1 MALKGQESKKVIT
14 QQILETF
21 EGAFVS
27 GKEIRIPFT
36 EDGVPVQIKVSL
48 TAAKDIIENPNGNLS
63 SPSVSEVSKITVKDS
78 KIVAKDEDFSF
89 GDSITAPRNT
99 TEPSQEEKETVKKL
113 MEKLNTQ
120 FEEFSI

>member
-89 GDSITAPRNT
+89 GDSITAPRKT
-99 TEPSQEEKETVKKL
+99 TEPSQEEKETVRKL

>member
-21 EGAFVS
+21 EGAFIS

-48 TAAKDIIENPNGNLS
+48 TAAKDLVENLNGNLS
-63 SPSVSEVSKITVKDS
+63 SPSTSNISKIIVKDS

-89 GDSITAPRNT
+89 EDSALTHRK
-99 TEPSQEEKETVKKL
+99 TEPSQEEKETVRKL

>member
-1 MALKGQESKKVIT
+1 MALKGQESKKIIT

-21 EGAFVS
+21 EGAFIL

-36 EDGVPVQIKVSL
+36 ENGEPVQIKVSL
-48 TAAKDIIENPNGNLS
+48 TAAKDLVENPNGNLS
-63 SPSVSEVSKITVKDS
+63 PSSSASNIS

-89 GDSITAPRNT
+89 EDSAPVHRK
-99 TEPSQEEKETVKKL
+99 TEPSQEEKETVRKL

>member
-48 TAAKDIIENPNGNLS
+48 TAAKDLVENPNGNLS
-63 SPSVSEVSKITVKDS
+63 SPSASNISKITVKDS

-89 GDSITAPRNT
+89 EDSTPALRK
-99 TEPSQEEKETVKKL
+99 TEPSQEEKETVRKL

>member
-1 MALKGQESKKVIT
+1 MALKGQESKKIIT

-21 EGAFVS
+21 EGAFIS

-36 EDGVPVQIKVSL
+36 ENGEPVQIKVSL
-48 TAAKDIIENPNGNLS
+48 TAAKDLVENPNGNLS
-63 SPSVSEVSKITVKDS
+63 SPSFNIS

-89 GDSITAPRNT
+89 EDSAPIHRK
-99 TEPSQEEKETVKKL
+99 TEPSQEEKETVRKL